1 MLLEVRFVFHAIF
14 GCVPCDVRCVFLSK
28 CGVCSL
34 RSAVCYP
41 CEVRCVF
48 LAKCGVRSL
57 RSAVCYPCEVRYVIL
72 AMCGVADT
80 DIDIH
85 TEEWV

>member
-14 GCVPCDVRCVFLSK
+14 GCVPCDVRCVFL
-28 CGVCSL
+28 
-34 RSAVCYP
+34 AI
-41 CEVRCVF
+41 
-48 LAKCGVRSL
+48 CGVRSL
-57 RSAVCYPCEVRYVIL
+57 RCAVCVPCDVRYVIL

-85 TEEWV
+85 TEAWV